1 MRKIIWAF
9 SLCLVVMP
17 SRAATLQGYG
27 TVERCFVEPDRSIP
41 TCDGTDYVDIFLDGV
56 YCYVVEL
63 DCNIMV
69 KTEAVLS
76 PMKTKFAQIH
86 EEITEPAIEYGNNVF
101 CKMTYPYE
109 GLYVALFSINNW
121 SDLAADLECASL
133 YLDNAYDCYQ
143 NRDGDDCEFDYYYG
157 SFYTTED
164 QELFLS
170 ALFATEIPEIP
181 CTIGISNLM
190 VSTGDAF
197 RLWGEKYTE
206 PSLVVQYNDEK
217 CYVKLESGVGNLNIN
232 FNGEIYHA
240 VE

>member
-27 TVERCFVEPDRSIP
+27 TVERCFVVPDRTIP
-41 TCDGTDYVDIFLDGV
+41 TCDGADYVYFET

-63 DCNIMV
+63 GCNIRV

-86 EEITEPAIEYGNNVF
+86 DEITEPAIKYGNNVF

-109 GLYVALFSINNW
+109 GLYVTLFSFNDW
-121 SDLAADLECASL
+121 GDLAADLECASL

-143 NRDGDDCEFDYYYG
+143 NRDGDDCEVEYYYG
-157 SFYTTED
+157 SFYTTEY

-170 ALFATEIPEIP
+170 ALFATEMPSEIP

-197 RLWGEKYTE
+197 QLYAEKYTE